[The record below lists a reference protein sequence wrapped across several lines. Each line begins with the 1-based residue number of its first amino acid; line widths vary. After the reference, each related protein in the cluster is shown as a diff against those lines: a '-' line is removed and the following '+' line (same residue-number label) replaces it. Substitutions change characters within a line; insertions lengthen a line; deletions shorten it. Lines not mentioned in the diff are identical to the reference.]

1 LGAGADSQ
9 HVHITEPGCQFV
21 TLQGMIKL
29 ADVLVTLGAQT
40 FNSAGM
46 NTFQQQDLN
55 LVFVERSLAQVAGP
69 VAEGRIY

>member
-1 LGAGADSQ
+1 
-9 HVHITEPGCQFV
+9 
-21 TLQGMIKL
+21 MIKL